1 VSKQLTTLAACLQVL
16 FTTVAEQLGRTTGF
30 IQRQRD
36 LTAADFA
43 QTLVFQWLA
52 RPNTTLES
60 IARHLDL
67 SPQALQERLGPRAVA
82 FLQQLLGEALK
93 NACRARREPLGLL
106 DRFTAVVVED
116 TTVTPLPAEL
126 ADEFP
131 GCGGGTGA
139 GEGAAA
145 LKVLIRWD
153 VRNGELLHLSV
164 HAGRTS
170 DKALAARADDL
181 PEGSLHVAD
190 QGFFDSERWREFG
203 PKKYWVS
210 RVPTGTLVHWQG
222 AWQLVSAVLAH
233 VPGSR
238 FDEPV
243 GLVQKTNLPCRL
255 VALRCPEEVANRRRQ
270 KVREYTR
277 EKKGRDPSPE
287 QLRMCAWTVFAT
299 NVSVELLIAK
309 ELWLVYRCRWQI
321 ELLFKRAKQQ
331 GGWGF
336 SWGKTGQRII
346 VELYAKLLG
355 VVVAHWGSLLRGGPL
370 CGVSPVK
377 LFTVVQEFAGFVQAS
392 LNEGLAAVER
402 VLEQLSEQLGRVRA
416 QPKRSKKTSSRLTM
430 LAAKDNA

>member
-1 VSKQLTTLAACLQVL
+1 V
-16 FTTVAEQLGRTTGF
+16 
-30 IQRQRD
+30 
-36 LTAADFA
+36 
-43 QTLVFQWLA
+43 
-52 RPNTTLES
+52 
-60 IARHLDL
+60 
-67 SPQALQERLGPRAVA
+67 
-82 FLQQLLGEALK
+82 
-93 NACRARREPLGLL
+93 NA
-106 DRFTAVVVED
+106 
-116 TTVTPLPAEL
+116 LPAEL

-170 DKALAARADDL
+170 DKALAATANDL

-190 QGFFDSERWREFG
+190 QGFFDSERWSEFG

-210 RVPTGTLVHWQG
+210 RVPTGTLVLWQG
-222 AWQLVSAVLAH
+222 AWQLLTAVVAH
-233 VPGSR
+233 VRGSV
-238 FDEPV
+238 FDAPV

-277 EKKGRDPSPE
+277 RKKGRDPSPE
-287 QLRMCAWTVFAT
+287 QLRMCGWTVFAT
-299 NVSVELLIAK
+299 NVPVEVLSAK

-355 VVVAHWGSLLRGGPL
+355 VVVAHWSTLLRGGPL

-377 LFTVVQEFAGFVQAS
+377 LFTVVQELGVLLQAS
-392 LNEGLAAVER
+392 LNQNLAAVER
-402 VLEQLSEQLGRVRA
+402 VLEKLSQELGRVRP
-416 QPKRSKKTSSRLTM
+416 QPKRSKKTSTRQTM
-430 LAAKDNA
+430 LGERDKA